1 MQGTKTAWFP
11 IMARAN
17 STRDPPDIRHPSF
30 QKCRVPLVWW
40 PWWAFNPSDFYLSS
54 VLQMERLQRDGII
67 DRGIQFVPV
76 LDGLESMPFHSWWL
90 APFSDHKVSSQFQY
104 LLPLTC
110 RSLADLLSAVLLHQS
125 DQC

>member
-17 STRDPPDIRHPSF
+17 STRVPPDIRHPSF
-30 QKCRVPLVWW
+30 QKCRVPLIWW

-90 APFSDHKVSSQFQY
+90 APFSDHKVSSQFQL